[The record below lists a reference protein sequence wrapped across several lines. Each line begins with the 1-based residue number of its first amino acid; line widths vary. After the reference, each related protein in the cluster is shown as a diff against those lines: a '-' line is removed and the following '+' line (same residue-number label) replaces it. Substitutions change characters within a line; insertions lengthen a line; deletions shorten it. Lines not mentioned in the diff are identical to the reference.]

1 MIGVNHLTFAFKCA
15 IITTRYKKLYWLFG
29 VCGMVDFNSNI
40 KLVRYVYNK
49 KFEKYH
55 WLKDDLLQDGAIGL
69 LKAIETCKDEKTF
82 IKYAITIIKREM
94 YCTIRKERKY
104 IDNLSIEAFDDDDI
118 CLEDNKSIDNSKI
131 CIAKTI
137 YSKVI
142 KDKKF
147 SSHKPIID
155 KWIGGESCVEIS
167 SDIGCSRQNIDK
179 IINSFRTTCVKT
191 REQQYDI
198 QKG

>member
-1 MIGVNHLTFAFKCA
+1 
-15 IITTRYKKLYWLFG
+15 
-29 VCGMVDFNSNI
+29 MVDFNSNI

-104 IDNLSIEAFDDDDI
+104 IDNLSIE
-118 CLEDNKSIDNSKI
+118 
-131 CIAKTI
+131 
-137 YSKVI
+137 
-142 KDKKF
+142 
-147 SSHKPIID
+147 II
-155 KWIGGESCVEIS
+155 
-167 SDIGCSRQNIDK
+167 
-179 IINSFRTTCVKT
+179 
-191 REQQYDI
+191 
-198 QKG
+198 